1 MSRQGRGVDRPS
13 CVRPGWFGHQLALLI
28 LVSGAIFALAASCA
42 NRGSPGTAWGDG
54 SFDTNGERIYFT
66 GTTDSG
72 SDIDYDGG
80 PGSGAMMMGGRLTCA
95 TCHGTDARGGT
106 HRMHMETM
114 EAPNIRWIALVGE
127 DEHTDED
134 DADGDDHSRSYGF
147 EAFRAAVLDGLHGDG
162 EELSEDMPRWTMS
175 EADLR
180 DLAEYLQSFETP

>member
-1 MSRQGRGVDRPS
+1 M
-13 CVRPGWFGHQLALLI
+13 
-28 LVSGAIFALAASCA
+28 SGAIFALAASCA

-147 EAFRAAVLDGLHGDG
+147 EAFRAAGERKQQGSRPRLPPWSGPRRVPRRTKSPQAPLPLYGDG
-162 EELSEDMPRWTMS
+162 RP
-175 EADLR
+175 
-180 DLAEYLQSFETP
+180 PP